1 MKGYIQKVVKGKD
14 VFVGIDLHRTR
25 WHVTARTAEDE
36 VCSRSLPGE
45 WEALR
50 KLLLRFKG
58 ANSIKVTYEAGYFG
72 YWLHDRLVS
81 RGYECIV
88 AAPSRIPTES
98 GNRVKTDPK
107 DSQKLAHLLAT
118 KGLKSVWVP
127 SRKELCHRQ
136 VIRRRGQL
144 MGDRVRVQ
152 NRIKGELC
160 FFGIPFPDVSAQWSK
175 AFVKKLW
182 EIDLGDRFAQQSFEQ
197 LLKQYKFLAQQID
210 EQTRLLRELSET
222 EKYRERVKIV
232 QSAPGIGLISAMQI
246 LLELQDMGRFRRGH
260 QLAAYVGLTPS
271 QYSSGDKVRMG
282 RITRAGKGSVRA
294 TLVEASW
301 TLIRKDKAMAEKYE
315 RIKARRG
322 GKRAIVAIARMF
334 LLRLRRMLL
343 DGNTYAMGLVG

>member
-1 MKGYIQKVVKGKD
+1 MKGYIQKAVEGKD
-14 VFVGIDLHRTR
+14 VFVGIDLHRTK

-36 VCSRSLPGE
+36 ACSRSLPAD

-58 ANSIKVTYEAGYFG
+58 AKSIKVTYEAGCFG
-72 YWLHDRLVS
+72 YWLHDHLVS
-81 RGYECIV
+81 RGYGCIV
-88 AAPSRIPTES
+88 AAPSRIPSES
-98 GNRVKTDPK
+98 GNRVKTDSK
-107 DSQKLAHLLAT
+107 DSRKLAYLLAT

-144 MGDRVRVQ
+144 MRDRVRVQ

-160 FFGIPFPDVSAQWSK
+160 FFGIPFPDVSAHWSK
-175 AFVKKLW
+175 AVIQKLW

-197 LLKQYKFLAQQID
+197 LLKHYEFLVKQIE
-210 EQTRLLRELSET
+210 EQTQLLRELSES
-222 EKYRERVKIV
+222 EQYRERVKIV

-246 LLELQDMGRFRRGH
+246 LLELQDMSRFRRGY

-271 QYSSGDKVRMG
+271 QYSSGERTRMG
-282 RITRAGKGSVRA
+282 RITRAGRGAVRA

>member
-1 MKGYIQKVVKGKD
+1 MKGYIQKAVEGKD
-14 VFVGIDLHRTR
+14 IFVGIDLHRAR
-25 WHVTARTAEDE
+25 WHVTVRTADDE

-58 ANSIKVTYEAGYFG
+58 AKSVKVTYEAGCFG
-72 YWLHDRLVS
+72 YWLHERLVS

-88 AAPSRIPTES
+88 AAPSRIPRES

-107 DSQKLAHLLAT
+107 DSRKLAYLLAT
-118 KGLKSVWVP
+118 KGLNSVWVP
-127 SRKELCHRQ
+127 SRQELCHRQ

-152 NRIKGELC
+152 NRIKGELR
-160 FFGIPFPDVSAQWSK
+160 FFGIPFPEVSGQWSK

-197 LLKQYKFLAQQID
+197 LLKQYEFLAQQIV
-210 EQTRLLRELSET
+210 EQTRLLRELSQT
-222 EKYRERVKIV
+222 DQYRERVKIA

-246 LLELQDMGRFRRGH
+246 LLELQDMGRFRRGYR
-260 QLAAYVGLTPS
+260 LGAYVGLTPS
-271 QYSSGDKVRMG
+271 QYSSGERTRMG
-282 RITRAGKGSVRA
+282 RITRAGKGAVRA
-294 TLVEASW
+294 ALVEASW
-301 TLIRKDKAMAEKYE
+301 TLIRKDKAMEEKYE

-343 DGNTYAMGLVG
+343 DGTPYAMGLIG